1 VAQIVADGELVFAHL
16 GQHASNRVPKGMPA
30 HSVDA
35 ELGECGLDLAV
46 EYSREIR
53 RLPSISQR
61 LLSDGFF
68 EQSSHAGSHS
78 LVMSVVWAT
87 AFAAL
92 FWRLGRRAFAVAW
105 LAVFSHY
112 VLDLTVQGASLYP
125 NEPRRLL
132 IPTLVA
138 NHYRLFQLLVC
149 IVLLAVFLYDERRSF
164 LAAWRVW
171 AVCGLVLALNLRFL
185 LGV

>member
-1 VAQIVADGELVFAHL
+1 MYAGHFAAGL
-16 GQHASNRVPKGMPA
+16 ALRGRARRVPLTALLFGA
-30 HSVDA
+30 
-35 ELGECGLDLAV
+35 LLLDLLWILFGVFHLDNTAW
-46 EYSREIR
+46 
-53 RLPSISQR
+53 
-61 LLSDGFF
+61 DDW
-68 EQSSHAGSHS
+68 SHS

-87 AFAAL
+87 AFAAF

-138 NHYRLFQLLVC
+138 NHYHLFQPLVC

>member
-1 VAQIVADGELVFAHL
+1 MYAGHFAAGL
-16 GQHASNRVPKGMPA
+16 ALRGRARRVPVMALPFGA
-30 HSVDA
+30 F
-35 ELGECGLDLAV
+35 LLDLLWILFGVFHLDNTAW
-46 EYSREIR
+46 
-53 RLPSISQR
+53 
-61 LLSDGFF
+61 DDW
-68 EQSSHAGSHS
+68 SHS

>member
-1 VAQIVADGELVFAHL
+1 MYAGHFAAGL
-16 GQHASNRVPKGMPA
+16 ALRGRARRVPVMALLFGA
-30 HSVDA
+30 F
-35 ELGECGLDLAV
+35 LLDLLWILFGVFHLDNTAW
-46 EYSREIR
+46 
-53 RLPSISQR
+53 
-61 LLSDGFF
+61 DDW
-68 EQSSHAGSHS
+68 SHS

>member
-1 VAQIVADGELVFAHL
+1 MYAGHFAAGL
-16 GQHASNRVPKGMPA
+16 ALRGRARRVPLTALLFGA
-30 HSVDA
+30 F
-35 ELGECGLDLAV
+35 LLDLLWILFGVFHLDNTAW
-46 EYSREIR
+46 
-53 RLPSISQR
+53 
-61 LLSDGFF
+61 DDW
-68 EQSSHAGSHS
+68 SHS

-87 AFAAL
+87 AFAAF

-132 IPTLVA
+132 IPILVA
-138 NHYRLFQLLVC
+138 NHYHLFQPLVC
-149 IVLLAVFLYDERRSF
+149 IVLLAAFLYDERRSF